1 MTASITGQ
9 RSADAAGGEYAAAQG
24 QQYLTFV
31 VGGETFALPITCIK
45 EIIEYRQPTDV
56 PMMPAFM
63 RGVINLRGHVVPVI
77 DLAARFERPLA
88 DVTRRSCIVIVE
100 LLQEEALHDIGIVV
114 DAVSA
119 VIGIADEQI
128 EPPPSFGTRLRP
140 DFISGMGKVAGQFV
154 IVLAIDK
161 VLSVQEL
168 SIDTPSSAT
177 GEAHVRHP
185 GFSGCASAPAQ
196 PPA

>member
-1 MTASITGQ
+1 MGASMEV
-9 RSADAAGGEYAAAQG
+9 RRDADAVAAEHAAAQG
-24 QQYLTFV
+24 QQYLTFTV
-31 VGGETFALPITCIK
+31 AGETFALPIACIK

-77 DLAARFERPLA
+77 DLAARFERPLR

-100 LLQEEALHDIGIVV
+100 LVEDDTQHDIGVVV

-119 VIGIADEQI
+119 VIEIAREQI
-128 EPPPSFGTRLRP
+128 EPPPSFGARLRP

-161 VLSVQEL
+161 VLAVAEL
-168 SIDTPSSAT
+168 SLV
-177 GEAHVRHP
+177 GEAGAAHR
-185 GFSGCASAPAQ
+185 AAEPAG
-196 PPA
+196 

>member
-1 MTASITGQ
+1 MHGQ
-9 RSADAAGGEYAAAQG
+9 READVAAAEHAAAQG
-24 QQYLTFV
+24 QQYLTFTV
-31 VGGETFALPITCIK
+31 AGETFALPIACIK

-56 PMMPAFM
+56 PMMSAVM

-100 LLQEEALHDIGIVV
+100 LFEEEALHDLGMVV

-119 VIGIADEQI
+119 VIDIADEQI
-128 EPPPSFGTRLRP
+128 EPPPSFGARLRP

-161 VLSVQEL
+161 VLAVAEL
-168 SIDTPSSAT
+168 SLVGATAPGRRSADTP
-177 GEAHVRHP
+177 G
-185 GFSGCASAPAQ
+185 
-196 PPA
+196 